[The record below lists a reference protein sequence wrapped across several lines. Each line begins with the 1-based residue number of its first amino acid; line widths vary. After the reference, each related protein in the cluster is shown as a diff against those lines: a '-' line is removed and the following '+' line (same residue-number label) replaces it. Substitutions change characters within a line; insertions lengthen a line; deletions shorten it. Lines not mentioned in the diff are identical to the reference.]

1 MILRAMSAL
10 MVLTM
15 SAASASATVTIYD
28 DSGGQIGGYLAKY
41 EAIRDSGEPVVIDGA
56 CASACTL
63 LLGVVPRNQICVT
76 SRAVLEF
83 HSAWYPTPGGIKVST
98 AGNRYLWSRYPAAV
112 RTWISR
118 HGGLGPR
125 LIYLRGPELAAM
137 YPRCR

>member
-1 MILRAMSAL
+1 MARAFGSRATLARKLRPRSSMRKSAGHSSIGLRHDRLSAGDDKAMKRPDAGARGSSMILRAMSAL

-28 DSGGQIGGYLAKY
+28 ASGGQIGGYLAKY

-63 LLGVVPRNQICVT
+63 LLGVVPQNRICVT

-83 HSAWYPTPGGIKVST
+83 H
-98 AGNRYLWSRYPAAV
+98 
-112 RTWISR
+112 
-118 HGGLGPR
+118 
-125 LIYLRGPELAAM
+125 
-137 YPRCR
+137 